1 MNILIL
7 CDNSGNDDEGMKK
20 ISRKIG
26 LQLNKNNKCKVKL
39 ASLKE
44 VLFNLQDYKN
54 IDIIHSLSGPTFKT
68 FIYIYLIKKM
78 LNEKPKTIISMIH
91 PHWNI
96 FSHMIFHIFKP
107 DSIMTF
113 SPKWDLFFK
122 KFKIQ
127 KSSFSVMGFDQT
139 KFFKV
144 DSNSKKLL
152 RKKLNLPLDKKIILH
167 VGHLNKGRNLQV
179 FNSLKN
185 NKSLYPLIIGSTTVS
200 HDKDLVNELK
210 NGNINIIDTYLPS
223 IDEYYKAADCYLFPT
238 INPRSCIQVP
248 LSVIEALACGIPIIS
263 SKFEGLPFYF
273 DQGYNIRYLNSF
285 HNINDEIKNI
295 LSNDDIY
302 NNGINEFSWTN
313 ISKKMLE
320 FYSKLTDVK

>member
-20 ISRKIG
+20 ISRKIA
-26 LQLNKNNKCKVKL
+26 LQLNQNNKCKVQL

-68 FIYIYLIKKM
+68 FIYIFLIKKI
-78 LNEKPKTIISMIH
+78 LKGNPKTIISMIH

-96 FSHMIFHIFKP
+96 FSHIMFFLFKP

-113 SPKWDLFFK
+113 SSKWDLFFK
-122 KFKIQ
+122 KFVIP
-127 KSSFSVMGFDQT
+127 KSSFSVMGFDPA

-144 DSNSKKLL
+144 DNNSKNLL

-179 FNSLKN
+179 FNYLKN
-185 NKSLYPLIIGSTTVS
+185 DKSFYPIIIGSTTVS
-200 HDKDLVNELK
+200 HDKDLVKELK
-210 NGNINIIDTYLPS
+210 ENNINIIDTYLPR

-238 INPRSCIQVP
+238 INSHSCIQVP
-248 LSVIEALACGIPIIS
+248 LSVIEALACGLPIIS

-273 DQGYNIRYLNSF
+273 DHDYNIKYLNSF
-285 HNINDEIKNI
+285 HNINDEINNI
-295 LSNDDIY
+295 LSKDAIY
-302 NNGINEFSWTN
+302 NNGINKFSWNN
-313 ISKKMLE
+313 ISSQMLE
-320 FYSKLTDVK
+320 FYSKLIDG